1 MIRVLVVDDHPV
13 VREGLVA
20 VLGDQPDVEVAGSAA
35 TAEAAIDLAARVRPD
50 VVLLDLELPG
60 LDGVA
65 AIPRLLATGQAQR
78 PSSSDSG
85 RNAGTAQATDG
96 DHIAGPGRVAVT
108 GESGQTRVIVFTAYD
123 TDERV
128 FGALEAGASG
138 YLLKGAPV
146 EEIVRAIREVR
157 AGGSHLAPRVAAKVI
172 GAVGRSRR
180 PAEGA
185 LTEREREVLRLVA
198 DGLQNKQ
205 IGRML
210 GISERTVKYH
220 LTAILTR
227 LGADN
232 RAQAVAIATGRGLLT
247 GRGRE

>member
-20 VLGDQPDVEVAGSAA
+20 VLGDQPDVVVVGSGA
-35 TAEAAIDLAARVRPD
+35 TAEAAIDLAARARPD

-65 AIPRLLATGQAQR
+65 AIPRLAAAGRERR
-78 PSSSDSG
+78 P
-85 RNAGTAQATDG
+85 TD
-96 DHIAGPGRVAVT
+96 T
-108 GESGQTRVIVFTAYD
+108 GETAETRVLVFTAYD

-128 FGALEAGASG
+128 FGAIEAGAAG
-138 YLLKGAPV
+138 YLLKGASV
-146 EEIVRAIREVR
+146 DEIVRAIRDVH
-157 AGGSHLAPRVAAKVI
+157 AGGSHLAPRVAAKVV
-172 GAVGRSRR
+172 GAVGRGRR
-180 PAEGA
+180 ADGA

-205 IGRML
+205 IGRAL

-220 LTAILTR
+220 LTAIMTR

-232 RAQAVAIATGRGLLT
+232 RAQAVAIATGRGLLDP
-247 GRGRE
+247 RERR